1 MRETKTVKCKRCR
14 MKNDMIR
21 KIRESSLRMPPN
33 IVLAARPYSEKH
45 DGTAK
50 HLLKTLAD
58 RLEQMPVP
66 ERIEEER
73 AETKILRR
81 AITTYGAEN
90 QIWQMLEELFE
101 LGLAICKLRREKN
114 KERYKNFVEERADV
128 RIMLEQMD
136 LIYEDGMDV
145 ADMREYK
152 IDRLENRLD
161 KEENDE
167 ICD

>member
-1 MRETKTVKCKRCR
+1 MRETRTH
-14 MKNDMIR
+14 
-21 KIRESSLRMPPN
+21 KIRE
-33 IVLAARPYSEKH
+33 E
-45 DGTAK
+45 AK
-50 HLLKTLAD
+50 
-58 RLEQMPVP
+58 Q
-66 ERIEEER
+66 
-73 AETKILRR
+73 TKILRR
-81 AITTYGAEN
+81 AIRKFGVEN

-101 LGLAICKLRREKN
+101 LGLAICKLHREKN
-114 KERYKNFVEERADV
+114 QKWYKNFVEERADV

-145 ADMREYK
+145 AEIRGYK

>member
-1 MRETKTVKCKRCR
+1 MRKTKEH
-14 MKNDMIR
+14 
-21 KIRESSLRMPPN
+21 KIRE
-33 IVLAARPYSEKH
+33 E
-45 DGTAK
+45 AK
-50 HLLKTLAD
+50 
-58 RLEQMPVP
+58 Q
-66 ERIEEER
+66 
-73 AETKILRR
+73 TKILRR
-81 AITTYGAEN
+81 AIRKFGVEN
-90 QIWQMLEELFE
+90 QIWQLLEELFE

-145 ADMREYK
+145 AEIRGYK
-152 IDRLENRLD
+152 IDRLENRID